1 MAVGLDVS
9 SRLASRWPYLIAVA
23 SAVVTP
29 AVLYILRAAAP
40 RAVWTPAITA
50 SVAAWAIVVLVVV
63 AFYVGNRIRPQL
75 AAGGLIGIGLA
86 HVLMVLPFT
95 PLVEGW
101 EWNAYELVDFA
112 GGAVVLVA
120 GILAAPW
127 RTGTAGGDATPRDA
141 AIGALL
147 LGVAAAVVAAVGHF
161 LWVDPFF
168 LDLASRYPETWST
181 QFLLMTFGWPVVVA
195 MLAVL
200 HFANVVPRQIAA
212 GALSGTGVIHIVY
225 SLLPLLDPI
234 GEQPQG
240 LAFIYV
246 PLAAGV
252 LALIAGLVGAQT
264 TPEVALPRNGGPV
277 SSVPSPTPRG

>member
-1 MAVGLDVS
+1 MAFELDQS
-9 SRLASRWPYLIAVA
+9 SRPAPRWPYLIAVA
-23 SAVVTP
+23 AALVTP
-29 AVLYILRAAAP
+29 AVLYILRATAP
-40 RAVWTPAITA
+40 RAVWTPAIAA
-50 SVAAWAIVVLVVV
+50 SVAAWAIVVVVLVSLHL
-63 AFYVGNRIRPQL
+63 ANRLRPQL

-127 RTGTAGGDATPRDA
+127 RAGTAGPDATPRDA

-147 LGVAAAVVAAVGHF
+147 LGVVAAVVAAVGYF

-168 LDLASRYPETWST
+168 LDLAARLPETWST

-200 HFANVVPRQIAA
+200 HFANVLPRQIVA
-212 GALSGTGVIHIVY
+212 GALAGTGVIQVVY

-246 PLAAGV
+246 PLAAGA
-252 LALIAGLVGAQT
+252 LALIAGIVGAQK
-264 TPEVALPRNGGPV
+264 TPAVALPRNV
-277 SSVPSPTPRG
+277 EHA